1 LVIPLKRGQKSP
13 EHTARGVMIG
23 VGWAM
28 TPTVGIQMP
37 LVFAHWFL
45 SRRLFGWDFSLIN
58 GLAWTWLSN
67 VFTLLPIYYLF
78 FLTGQVMLGRLDDLT
93 GYEGFLKLM
102 DGASDVSLGDW
113 EAICGW
119 FEVIIEGWGVSMLVG
134 CVPWA
139 ILSGWIAYI
148 WSLAFVRNYRAKRL
162 ARKARTRA
170 ASSD

>member
-78 FLTGQVMLGRLDDLT
+78 FLTGQVMLGRMDDLT

-102 DGASDVSLGDW
+102 GGASDVSLGDW
-113 EAICGW
+113 ESMRGW

-134 CVPWA
+134 CVPWT
-139 ILSGWIAYI
+139 IFSGWVAYI

-162 ARKARTRA
+162 GRKAHART

>member
-1 LVIPLKRGQKSP
+1 
-13 EHTARGVMIG
+13 MIG

-37 LVFAHWFL
+37 IVFAHWFL